1 MIDKPYHLQ
10 VVLRE
15 NNQLENAT
23 INVGYRLNLI
33 EKTPHRYSQD
43 ESPQETKSHT
53 KLRHISQFGNSMKIQ
68 TGKYDFPIIVNF
80 TATFEKPGFHN
91 YSYFES
97 RTDDGGGGMY
107 HAVSGYSKA
116 IDDDDDDG
124 SCKNA
129 ELYPLAKHDFSTLIC
144 VTPETQHVL
153 ITQGWAPRPD

>member
-1 MIDKPYHLQ
+1 MTGIFSENMKTVMFPMIDKPYHLQ

-97 RTDDGGGGMY
+97 RMDGGGG
-107 HAVSGYSKA
+107 
-116 IDDDDDDG
+116 G
-124 SCKNA
+124 SA
-129 ELYPLAKHDFSTLIC
+129 RYRIRGGARAG
-144 VTPETQHVL
+144 VV
-153 ITQGWAPRPD
+153 